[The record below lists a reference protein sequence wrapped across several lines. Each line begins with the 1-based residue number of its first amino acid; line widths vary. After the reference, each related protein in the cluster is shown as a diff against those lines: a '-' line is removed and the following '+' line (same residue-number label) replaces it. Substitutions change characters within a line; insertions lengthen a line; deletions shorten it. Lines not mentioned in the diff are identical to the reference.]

1 MAITIEQPPPPS
13 IQSLISIIDFLLYG
27 WMWVSEGSMHMELTD
42 LHRCRN
48 WKGKMIESLCVTV
61 FLDIVVI
68 DVDSL
73 SLSTLRRHVIGEFY
87 CATYIFDISFHIQLL
102 LTRLFSMRR
111 LQSGLAGV
119 GLCPTAHTSLPSS
132 LSFSLT
138 HTHFLLLL
146 YVVNLQLI

>member
-1 MAITIEQPPPPS
+1 MAITIATATINPAR
-13 IQSLISIIDFLLYG
+13 QSLISIIDFCY
-27 WMWVSEGSMHMELTD
+27 MDVSEGSMHMELTD

-68 DVDSL
+68 DVG

-111 LQSGLAGV
+111 LQSGLAGWMV
-119 GLCPTAHTSLPSS
+119 SVYASQHTHFFLS
-132 LSFSLT
+132 LSHT
-138 HTHFLLLL
+138 HTHAFPF
-146 YVVNLQLI
+146 IIIRC